1 MKRNILIWLL
11 CCVAGLMQLS
21 AKTVTDSINVAKI
34 NRSKPG
40 AAISEYLD
48 RIQQNPDRLRQ
59 NLKDQ
64 QERQAKAY
72 QDITI
77 EAFVNPVPVK
87 AKTDFGSQSIDY
99 SLTHGGF
106 IPSDL
111 LYDQGLLDR
120 RRAEIKK
127 KNATKGVLIIFSIA
141 VVGFGI
147 FCIVKSR
154 KKFSEIDTNEKS

>member
-1 MKRNILIWLL
+1 MKSNILIWLL
-11 CCVAGLMQLS
+11 SCGIGLIQLA
-21 AKTVTDSINVAKI
+21 AKTDSI
-34 NRSKPG
+34 STSS
-40 AAISEYLD
+40 AIDEYLNSLKE
-48 RIQQNPDRLRQ
+48 NPEKLRQ
-59 NLKDQ
+59 GLKNQ

-72 QDITI
+72 QDRTI
-77 EAFVNPVPVK
+77 EAFVNPVAVK

-127 KNATKGVLIIFSIA
+127 KNATRGILIIVSIA
-141 VVGFGI
+141 VIGIGI
-147 FCIVKSR
+147 FCIVKGRR
-154 KKFSEIDTNEKS
+154 KFKDIEEEEY

>member
-1 MKRNILIWLL
+1 MLWIIHILIWLL
-11 CCVAGLMQLS
+11 SCGIGLIQLS
-21 AKTVTDSINVAKI
+21 AKTDSI
-34 NRSKPG
+34 STSS
-40 AAISEYLD
+40 AIDEYLNSLKE
-48 RIQQNPDRLRQ
+48 NPEKLRQ
-59 NLKDQ
+59 GLKNQ

-72 QDITI
+72 QDRTI
-77 EAFVNPVPVK
+77 EAFVNPVAVK

-127 KNATKGVLIIFSIA
+127 KNATRGILIIVSIA
-141 VVGFGI
+141 VIGVGI
-147 FCIVKSR
+147 FCIVKGRR
-154 KKFSEIDTNEKS
+154 KFKDIEEEEY

>member
-11 CCVAGLMQLS
+11 SCGIGLIQLS
-21 AKTVTDSINVAKI
+21 AKTDSI
-34 NRSKPG
+34 STSS
-40 AAISEYLD
+40 AIDEYLNSLKE
-48 RIQQNPDRLRQ
+48 NPEKLRQ
-59 NLKDQ
+59 GLKNQ

-72 QDITI
+72 QDRTI
-77 EAFVNPVPVK
+77 EAFVNPVAVK

-127 KNATKGVLIIFSIA
+127 KNATRGILIIVSIA
-141 VVGFGI
+141 VIGVGI
-147 FCIVKSR
+147 FCIVKGRR
-154 KKFSEIDTNEKS
+154 KFKDIEEEEY

>member
-11 CCVAGLMQLS
+11 SCGIGLIQLS
-21 AKTVTDSINVAKI
+21 AKTDSI
-34 NRSKPG
+34 STSS
-40 AAISEYLD
+40 AIDEYLNSLKE
-48 RIQQNPDRLRQ
+48 NPEKLRQ
-59 NLKDQ
+59 GLKNQ
-64 QERQAKAY
+64 QERQATAY
-72 QDITI
+72 QDTTI
-77 EAFVNPVPVK
+77 EAFVNPVAVK

-127 KNATKGVLIIFSIA
+127 KNATRGILIIVSIA
-141 VVGFGI
+141 VIGIGI
-147 FCIVKSR
+147 FCIVKGRR
-154 KKFSEIDTNEKS
+154 KFKDIEEEEY

>member
-11 CCVAGLMQLS
+11 SCGIGLIQLA
-21 AKTVTDSINVAKI
+21 AKTDSI
-34 NRSKPG
+34 STSS
-40 AAISEYLD
+40 AIDEYLNSLKE
-48 RIQQNPDRLRQ
+48 NPEKLRQ
-59 NLKDQ
+59 GLKNQ

-72 QDITI
+72 QDRTI
-77 EAFVNPVPVK
+77 EAFVNPVAVK

-127 KNATKGVLIIFSIA
+127 KNATRGILIIVSIA
-141 VVGFGI
+141 VIGIGI
-147 FCIVKSR
+147 FCIVKGRR
-154 KKFSEIDTNEKS
+154 KFKDIEEEEY

>member
-11 CCVAGLMQLS
+11 SCGIGLIQLS
-21 AKTVTDSINVAKI
+21 AKTDSI
-34 NRSKPG
+34 STSS
-40 AAISEYLD
+40 AIDEYLNSLKE
-48 RIQQNPDRLRQ
+48 NPEKLRQ
-59 NLKDQ
+59 GLKNQ

-72 QDITI
+72 QDRTI
-77 EAFVNPVPVK
+77 EAFVNPVAVK

-127 KNATKGVLIIFSIA
+127 KNATRGILIIVSIA
-141 VVGFGI
+141 VIGIGI
-147 FCIVKSR
+147 FCIVKGRR
-154 KKFSEIDTNEKS
+154 KFKDIEEEEY

>member
-11 CCVAGLMQLS
+11 SCGIGLIQLS
-21 AKTVTDSINVAKI
+21 AKTDSI
-34 NRSKPG
+34 STSS
-40 AAISEYLD
+40 AIDEYLNSLKE
-48 RIQQNPDRLRQ
+48 NPEKLRQ
-59 NLKDQ
+59 GLKNQ

-72 QDITI
+72 QDRTI
-77 EAFVNPVPVK
+77 EAFVNPVAVK

-127 KNATKGVLIIFSIA
+127 KNATRGILIIVSIA
-141 VVGFGI
+141 VIAIGI
-147 FCIVKSR
+147 FCIVKGRR
-154 KKFSEIDTNEKS
+154 KFKDIEEEEY

>member
-11 CCVAGLMQLS
+11 SCGIGLIQLS
-21 AKTVTDSINVAKI
+21 AKTDSIST
-34 NRSKPG
+34 RS
-40 AAISEYLD
+40 AIDECLNSLKE
-48 RIQQNPDRLRQ
+48 NPEKLRQ
-59 NLKDQ
+59 GLKNQ

-72 QDITI
+72 QDRTI
-77 EAFVNPVPVK
+77 EAFVNPVAVK

-127 KNATKGVLIIFSIA
+127 KNATRGILIIVSIA
-141 VVGFGI
+141 VIGIGI
-147 FCIVKSR
+147 FCIVKGRR
-154 KKFSEIDTNEKS
+154 KFKDIEEEEY

>member
-1 MKRNILIWLL
+1 MKRCVLIWLL
-11 CCVAGLMQLS
+11 SCAIGLIQLS
-21 AKTVTDSINVAKI
+21 AKTATDSVNMAKVKKSDEELLSEALENGDFAKGIRNTINAYA
-34 NRSKPG
+34 RES
-40 AAISEYLD
+40 
-48 RIQQNPDRLRQ
+48 QRQ
-59 NLKDQ
+59 KL
-64 QERQAKAY
+64 EAWAEP
-72 QDITI
+72 TPI
-77 EAFVNPVPVK
+77 EP
-87 AKTDFGSQSIDY
+87 KTDFGSQSIDY